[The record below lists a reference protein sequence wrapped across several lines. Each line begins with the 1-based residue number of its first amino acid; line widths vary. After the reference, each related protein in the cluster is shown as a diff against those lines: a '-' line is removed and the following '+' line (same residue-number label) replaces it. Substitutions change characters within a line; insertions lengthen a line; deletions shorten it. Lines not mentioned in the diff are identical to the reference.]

1 MKTLFA
7 AAGAALAGWFPA
19 VATAQS
25 GPMMIGGMRGDGWM
39 WGYWRNVDAG
49 HSARRGGRP
58 LHVNGTY
65 FGRYA

>member
-39 WGYWRNVDAG
+39 WR
-49 HSARRGGRP
+49 
-58 LHVNGTY
+58 
-65 FGRYA
+65 